1 MDTCLTFRF
10 FRKEEWKSYM
20 KNRLPLALLQSFEK
34 EQHCGV
40 MVRVNSDGRL
50 PIVLMGRSIV

>member
-1 MDTCLTFRF
+1 
-10 FRKEEWKSYM
+10 M